1 MLLSQSALEAPPS
14 YFCQNSTVENT
25 LTITETAQRLGVS
38 RHKVRT
44 LVKDG
49 MLTTRR
55 NPLDKCEKLI
65 PVDAVERLAAGRK
78 PVQRPYPS
86 SIGIVADGTLPSSE
100 SEEYMRA
107 HFHRLR

>member
-1 MLLSQSALEAPPS
+1 M
-14 YFCQNSTVENT
+14 ENT

-38 RHKVRT
+38 RHKVWT

-49 MLTTRR
+49 TLPTRR
-55 NPLDKCEKLI
+55 NPLDKREKLI
-65 PVDAVERLAAGRK
+65 PVDVVERLAAEGK

-86 SIGIVADGTLPSSE
+86 TIGIVADGTLPSSE

-107 HFHRLR
+107 HFGRE